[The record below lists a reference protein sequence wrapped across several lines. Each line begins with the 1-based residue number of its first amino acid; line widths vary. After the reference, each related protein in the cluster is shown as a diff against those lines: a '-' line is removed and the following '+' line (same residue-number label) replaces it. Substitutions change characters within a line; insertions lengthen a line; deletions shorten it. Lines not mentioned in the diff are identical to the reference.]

1 MAKKKNGSITPIIVR
16 AARLTFPLFF
26 TRKNSGMPTAAAMEK
41 QISCLLVR
49 LKNIFVLTFP
59 RSLGTDIYAAI
70 VPP

>member
-1 MAKKKNGSITPIIVR
+1 
-16 AARLTFPLFF
+16 
-26 TRKNSGMPTAAAMEK
+26 MEK